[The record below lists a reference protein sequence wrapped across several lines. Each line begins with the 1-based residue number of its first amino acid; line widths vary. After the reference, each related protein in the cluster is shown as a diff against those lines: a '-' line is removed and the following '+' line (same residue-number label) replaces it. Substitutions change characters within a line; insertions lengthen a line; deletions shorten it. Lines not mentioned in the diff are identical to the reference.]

1 MNFGEKLKS
10 LRIKHELSQEKLA
23 EKLNVSRQ
31 AITKWEN
38 QNGMPDIENLKSIA
52 RIFDVTIDSLLCDE
66 EEIETTDDSFC
77 WQIACIFG
85 GIGLVVGF
93 LFEDIVPSLGVSGI
107 GLGIIGYLVAKSFLL
122 FKNKN

>member
-10 LRIKHELSQEKLA
+10 LRIKNELSQEKLA

-52 RIFDVTIDSLLCDE
+52 RIFDVTIDSLIYDE

-77 WQIACIFG
+77 WNIACIFG